1 MLAKLKADFD
11 GILELVQKCPA
22 NLQETAL
29 KTILEHWFTSSTAT
43 PPKSEGGQG
52 SSGVPGPSPPVMPD
66 PVKTFMTANGI
77 TAETM
82 AKAFHP
88 IGPDAQLLVTE
99 IAGSGKSLKQANL
112 ALLLA
117 VRNALE
123 TGLFTCTLKELR
135 EMAVHYN
142 CYDSANFS
150 TNLKAHKGYFKPR
163 EKGADIN
170 LSGPGLKRAAEL
182 IKGTAPA

>member
-99 IAGSGKSLKQANL
+99 ALSAGS
-112 ALLLA
+112 
-117 VRNALE
+117 
-123 TGLFTCTLKELR
+123 
-135 EMAVHYN
+135 
-142 CYDSANFS
+142 
-150 TNLKAHKGYFKPR
+150 
-163 EKGADIN
+163 
-170 LSGPGLKRAAEL
+170 
-182 IKGTAPA
+182 